1 MYTFAQSSM
10 QTYQNQI
17 RLLTYIEH
25 VLIYIYIYR
34 LFFQRLDP
42 TEV

>member
-25 VLIYIYIYR
+25 VLIYIYR